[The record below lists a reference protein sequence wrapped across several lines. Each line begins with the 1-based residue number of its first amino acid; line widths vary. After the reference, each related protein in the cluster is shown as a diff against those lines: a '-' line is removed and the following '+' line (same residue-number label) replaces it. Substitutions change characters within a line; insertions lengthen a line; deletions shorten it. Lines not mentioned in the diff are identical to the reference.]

1 VHELHRLYRVQKNL
15 VEEVKGK
22 NLNEVMNVSDHHTS
36 ENESKRK
43 LHGFLLPNSTCG
55 EGSSTQASNGRLQ
68 NGGSSNGDASEGR
81 DVKGRRR
88 MIDLQL
94 PADEYLDT
102 DETTNTG
109 ENTSFPPYNQLKSG
123 RGDASHRS
131 YPSGSCLDVK
141 NSNGLA
147 DLNEP
152 LKGQDSEPAAL
163 SRDMYSH
170 YGRNNAHVQG
180 QWLEK
185 NRTQNGWMVLEA
197 GDFFSL
203 MSG

>member
-1 VHELHRLYRVQKNL
+1 MHELHRLYRVQRNL
-15 VEEVKGK
+15 VDEVKGQS
-22 NLNEVMNVSDHHTS
+22 LNEDMNVSDHTP
-36 ENESKRK
+36 ENAGKRK
-43 LHGFLLPNSTCG
+43 LPGFLLPNSTYG
-55 EGSSTQASNGRLQ
+55 EGSSTQACNGRLQ
-68 NGGSSNGDASEGR
+68 NGDAFEVR
-81 DVKGRRR
+81 DVKVRRR

-102 DETTNTG
+102 DETSDTG
-109 ENTSFPPYNQLKSG
+109 ENTSFPPYNQSTSG
-123 RGDASHRS
+123 RWDASHRS

-152 LKGQDSEPAAL
+152 LKWQDSEPVAL
-163 SRDMYSH
+163 PRDMYSH

-185 NRTQNGWMVLEA
+185 NRSQNGWMVLQA
-197 GDFFSL
+197 GDFFL
-203 MSG
+203 